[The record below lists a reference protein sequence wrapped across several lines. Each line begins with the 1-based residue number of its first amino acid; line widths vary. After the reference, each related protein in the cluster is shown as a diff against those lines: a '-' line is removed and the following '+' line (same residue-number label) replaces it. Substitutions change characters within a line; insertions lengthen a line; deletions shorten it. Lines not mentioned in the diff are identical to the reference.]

1 MLRYS
6 FVVVASVLYLL
17 TTHIDDRAYASST
30 EFKPCP
36 FPNFTAA
43 VDRFSKVI
51 QFKTVSDRSASS
63 HARYPEQFAELDT
76 FLQAAYPGVRVLLHV
91 PFLLMLLLVLLLL
104 ILGQGT
110 TVTCQHEAAAL
121 RASS

>member
-1 MLRYS
+1 MSVLRYS
-6 FVVVASVLYLL
+6 IVVVASVLYML
-17 TTHIDDRAYASST
+17 TAYIDNRACASST

-51 QFKTVSDRSASS
+51 EFRTVSDRSASS
-63 HARYPEQFAELDT
+63 HARYPEEFTKLNT
-76 FLQAAYPGVRVLLHV
+76 FLQAAYPGVRVWLHV
-91 PFLLMLLLVLLLL
+91 PFLLVLLLVLLLL

-110 TVTCQHEAAAL
+110 TLTC
-121 RASS
+121 